1 MVIDLNYAALPPPRE
16 SACRR
21 LLVRSPLAAGVCV
34 LTALNYGHVYY
45 HNIGSRCGWAVS
57 NAEVLIWL
65 AVAPIGAVHLFGLI
79 ANLHLPRHATP
90 SRPICLALAADALSL
105 LTPWLWEWRPD
116 W

>member
-1 MVIDLNYAALPPPRE
+1 MVINLDYAGLPPPRP
-16 SACRR
+16 SAWRR

-34 LTALNYGHVYY
+34 LAAMNYGNVYY

-65 AVAPIGAVHLFGLI
+65 MVAPIGIVHLFALI
-79 ANLHLPRHATP
+79 ASLHLPRYATP
-90 SRPICLALAADALSL
+90 SRPFCLALAADLLSL